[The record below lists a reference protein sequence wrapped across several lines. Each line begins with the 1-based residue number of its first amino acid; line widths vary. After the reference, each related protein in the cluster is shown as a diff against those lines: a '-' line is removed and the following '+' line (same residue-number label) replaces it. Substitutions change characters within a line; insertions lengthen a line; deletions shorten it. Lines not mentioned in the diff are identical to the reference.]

1 MDITQKRLELVR
13 QAGRLL
19 EANVC
24 MMRHLLLLISL
35 LTVSCSAQPERTG
48 EPWNETLKTE
58 LLTRV
63 ADDQAVR
70 ERFSVAMR
78 AGGVPDTA
86 LIRELQAI
94 DSANTEWLRVIVDRH
109 GWPERDVVGADGASA
124 AFLIVQHADRDT
136 AIQTA
141 MLPALAAAFRRGQAE
156 GQSVALLTD
165 RLAVARGEPQV
176 YGSQASITDGRVIFA
191 PIADSAG
198 VDARRAEMGLP
209 SLSEYRRVLDSVY
222 LGRRVP

>member
-1 MDITQKRLELVR
+1 MT
-13 QAGRLL
+13 
-19 EANVC
+19 
-24 MMRHLLLLISL
+24 RHLLLLLSL
-35 LTVSCSAQPERTG
+35 LTVACSSHPERGG
-48 EPWNETLKTE
+48 EPWNDTLKTE

-63 ADDQAVR
+63 ANDQAVR

-78 AGGVPDTA
+78 SGGVLDTS

-94 DSANTEWLRVIVDRH
+94 DSANTEWLRIIVDRH

-124 AFLIVQHADRDT
+124 AFLLVQHADRDT
-136 AIQTA
+136 AFQAA
-141 MLPALAAAFRRGQAE
+141 MLPALVAAFRRGQAQ

-209 SLSEYRRVLDSVY
+209 PLSEYRRVLDSVY
-222 LGRRVP
+222 LGRRAP